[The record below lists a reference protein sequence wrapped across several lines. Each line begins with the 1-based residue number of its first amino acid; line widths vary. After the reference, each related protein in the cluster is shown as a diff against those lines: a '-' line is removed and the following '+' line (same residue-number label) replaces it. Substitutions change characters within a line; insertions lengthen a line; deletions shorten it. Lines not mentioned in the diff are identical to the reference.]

1 LFTKLYNFFFQQS
14 RGLRWSFSNWSF
26 SNPLEE
32 WNWWV

>member
-1 LFTKLYNFFFQQS
+1 MFSLQNSIFQQS
-14 RGLRWSFSNWSF
+14 RGLRWSF